1 VSLSYLASSLGVHSF
16 ICGSEMA
23 LNLVLLCVS
32 VYLFAITTTT
42 IVAEDPYRFFNW
54 NVTYGD
60 IYPLGVRQQVY
71 LCLNSHF
78 HPYTLSDLNHF
89 D

>member
-1 VSLSYLASSLGVHSF
+1 
-16 ICGSEMA
+16 MA

-32 VYLFAITTTT
+32 VYLFAITTT

-71 LCLNSHF
+71 LYFTFILI
-78 HPYTLSDLNHF
+78 PYWI
-89 D
+89 